1 MFIAARHLALIME
14 RDFGKKKNDWVLIA
28 YIINRQ
34 GGEASTIQI
43 MNALSAWKKRNKTT
57 RQISGIM
64 ASYSKNGFQKERE
77 EYVTIHGRSTFVSI
91 WSFNGELPEI
101 NKRTLEHWDRKL
113 SP

>member
-1 MFIAARHLALIME
+1 MQ
-14 RDFGKKKNDWVLIA
+14 RDFGQKNNDWVLFA
-28 YIINRQ
+28 YIIEMQ

-64 ASYSKNGFQKERE
+64 ASYSKHGFQKERE
-77 EYVTIHGRSTFVSI
+77 EYVSVHGRSVFVSI
-91 WSFNGELPEI
+91 WSFNGQLPEI
-101 NKRTLEHWDRKL
+101 NKRTIEHWNNRL